1 MIPNNR
7 SLSPVLACFVSQ
19 TQDVLFGER
28 LFVLKYPSRKSFVFI
43 RAVQVKLVEN
53 SQATGGLVSACSTR
67 NNQRK
72 RGPGGRHSHS
82 RVGEKQKLQVK
93 VKRDA

>member
-72 RGPGGRHSHS
+72 RGPGGRHGHS

-93 VKRDA
+93 VKRDT